1 MTTSAFAYWLERA
14 QGTNAVLLLS
24 MAAFVLGGGA
34 AAAITG
40 GYRINLTPS
49 EPLGLWR
56 IVALDRRP
64 AAGDRVFICPPQTPT
79 MRLARERGYLR
90 FGTCPGRVA
99 PLIKTVIA
107 VAGQHVEIGASV
119 SVDGR
124 PVAFSD
130 LARRDGKG
138 RPMTPFAGGVVPK
151 DSVFLYSPFSGSY
164 DSRYFGPL
172 PASGILGLAQQVLTY
187 AP

>member
-1 MTTSAFAYWLERA
+1 MTDLIESRRAMTTQRQRAAVILSAAMFA
-14 QGTNAVLLLS
+14 AV
-24 MAAFVLGGGA
+24 VLVA
-34 AAAITG
+34 TALVG

-56 IVALDRRP
+56 IVPLHRP
-64 AAGDRVFICPPQTPT
+64 VAVNDLVFICPPETAE
-79 MRLARERGYLR
+79 MREARARGYLR
-90 FGTCPGRVA
+90 SGSCPGGVA

-107 VAGQHVEIGASV
+107 VSGQHVEIGVCV

-124 PVAFSD
+124 LIASSNFAP
-130 LARRDGKG
+130 RDGKG
-138 RPMTPFAGGVVPK
+138 RRLMPFPSGDIPPGY
-151 DSVFLYSPFSGSY
+151 VFLHSAFPGSY

-172 PASGILGLAQQVLTY
+172 PASGVLGLAQEVLTL